1 MSGLSVKAGLLVAAI
16 AVFNFGG
23 NAAVAA
29 VAERALQDYD
39 AGRFLSA
46 AATARQSGTAEGLA
60 FAARA
65 ELAHADMLASK
76 AARAGIIARA
86 EEDARAAIALAPDA
100 SEPRLQLAIA
110 LGFKGRLDGQ
120 VLAHIEGYA
129 DEARAHL
136 DIVLAREPDNPW
148 AHALLGGWHLE
159 IVGLGGFLGRAL
171 YGAEIEAGSASY
183 ERALSLRPGDPVISY
198 QWALQL
204 ASIEEQAYS
213 AQAIDVLSRAS
224 GRTSSRFLDERTRAR
239 IAELDAALRADDRE
253 QIRTLIKRHR
263 WALDG
268 AGEAPSRIN
277 LRPATDSP
285 R

>member
-1 MSGLSVKAGLLVAAI
+1 MKGRNVKARALAAAI
-16 AVFNFGG
+16 ALFSMAWSDAF
-23 NAAVAA
+23 AV

-46 AATARQSGTAEGLA
+46 AATARQSGTSEGLA

-65 ELAHADMLASK
+65 ELAHADFRASK

-86 EEDARAAIALAPDA
+86 EEDARAAIALAPEA

-120 VLAHIEGYA
+120 MLAHVEGYA

-171 YGAEIEAGSASY
+171 YGAEIEAGIASY
-183 ERALSLRPGDPVISY
+183 ERALTLRPGDPVISY

-204 ASIEEQAYS
+204 ASLEEDRYS
-213 AQAIDVLSRAS
+213 AQAIDILSRAS
-224 GRTSSRFLDERTRAR
+224 GHTSSSFLDERTRAR
-239 IAELDAALRADDRE
+239 IAELDTALRGDDRE
-253 QIRTLIKRHR
+253 KVRTLIKRHR
-263 WALDG
+263 WVLDD
-268 AGEAPSRIN
+268 ARNAPSRMN
-277 LRPATDSP
+277 LRPSTGSP